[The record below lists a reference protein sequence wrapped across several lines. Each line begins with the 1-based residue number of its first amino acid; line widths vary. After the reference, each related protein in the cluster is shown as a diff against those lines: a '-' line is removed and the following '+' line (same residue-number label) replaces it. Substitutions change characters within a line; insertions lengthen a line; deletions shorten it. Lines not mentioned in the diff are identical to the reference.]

1 MFQHIWNT
9 CFKQFIYKLHII
21 CFKQICDQMAI
32 GLLVKKCSKDN
43 ILMRD
48 RDLLN
53 RLLFLPIG
61 RKRRY
66 LLFTD
71 WFLRSPWASF
81 LTAGLPLSLLSRQE
95 TWAKDRADVGI
106 LKSSHSR
113 AILREQKSCGSSN
126 DHSKVSYH
134 RSGSIALRTS

>member
-1 MFQHIWNT
+1 
-9 CFKQFIYKLHII
+9 
-21 CFKQICDQMAI
+21 MAI

-53 RLLFLPIG
+53 WLLPIG

-71 WFLRSPWASF
+71 WILRSPWASF

-95 TWAKDRADVGI
+95 TWAKDRADVGR

-113 AILREQKSCGSSN
+113 AILREQKSVLPMTTQKSATT
-126 DHSKVSYH
+126 DQEV
-134 RSGSIALRTS
+134 